1 MTDINRD
8 HTLNRDIVDEMNE
21 SYLNYSMSVIV
32 SRALPDVR
40 DGLKPVHRRILYGMS
55 ELGSSWNR
63 PYKKCARIVGEVMGK
78 YHPHGDSSIYDAL
91 VRMAQDFS
99 MRYELVDG
107 QGNFGS
113 IDGDNAAAMRYT
125 ESRMTKLS
133 AELLKD
139 LEKDT
144 VEWGPNFDETL
155 KEPTVLPTTVPT
167 LLVNGSE
174 GIAVGM
180 ATKIPPHNLSE
191 IIDGLVAL
199 INNKN
204 ITTEELMEHIKGPDF
219 PTAGMILGIDGL
231 KLAYETGRGKIKMR
245 ARAHIET
252 AKNGKDSIVITEV
265 PYQTNK
271 ANVVEKIADL
281 VRDKKIVGITDLR
294 DESDK
299 DGIRV
304 VIETKRDAVPEVI
317 LNQLYQQTQ
326 LQDTF
331 GIILLALVDGVP
343 KIMPIK
349 KVLEHFVDFRHEVVV
364 RRTEFDLKAAE
375 ARAHI
380 LEGLK
385 IALDNIDEIISII
398 KGSKDP
404 AQAKEGLMNAF
415 NLSEIQSQAI
425 LDMRLQ
431 KLTGL
436 EVEKVVAEYKEVIK
450 LISFLKGILDSKSQ
464 RMDIIKEEMLLV
476 KDEFGDERRTEIVPV
491 DSNFSMED
499 MIAEEEVVLTIT
511 HSGYIKRTALNTY
524 RTQRRGGRGVQGAT
538 SNDEDFVEHLFIANT
553 HNYMLFFTNL
563 GKCYWLKVY
572 DIPQGGRATKGRAI
586 VNLIGCEPGEK
597 VEAFVSVKE
606 FDDNHY
612 IVMATRKGLVK
623 KTVLSAYSKPRK
635 GGIYA
640 IEIRDGDTLIEA
652 RITNGENDILLGTRG
667 GKSIRFSEK
676 NIRPTGRKTMG
687 VKGITLSSKEDY
699 VIAMLVVKREGTILV
714 ATEKGLGKRTDVIQY
729 RTQTRG
735 GKGVMTMRVTEKTG
749 KMVSIMEVVDADDL
763 IVITDKGVLM
773 RQPVSQIRTIGRVTQ
788 GVKLVKL
795 DDGTKISSISRVI
808 NDDNTPPKDIEQSD
822 TTEAIK
828 EEENPSQP
836 EEPEEP
842 QEQV

>member
-1 MTDINRD
+1 MNDSNRD
-8 HTLNRDIVDEMNE
+8 NTLPRDIVEEMKE

-55 ELGSSWNR
+55 ELSSNWNR
-63 PYKKCARIVGEVMGK
+63 PYKKSARIVGDVLGK
-78 YHPHGDSSIYDAL
+78 YHPHGDGSIYDAL
-91 VRMAQDFS
+91 VRMAQTFS

-125 ESRMTKLS
+125 ESRMTRLS
-133 AELLKD
+133 GEMLKD

-144 VEWGPNFDETL
+144 VDWEENFDETL
-155 KEPTVLPTTVPT
+155 KEPTVLPSIVPT
-167 LLVNGSE
+167 LLINGSE

-180 ATKIPPHNLSE
+180 ATKIPPHNLTEISNGLIS
-191 IIDGLVAL
+191 IIDNEA
-199 INNKN
+199 ISTN
-204 ITTEELMEHIKGPDF
+204 ELMEHIKGPDF
-219 PTAGMILGIDGL
+219 PTAGIILGLDGL
-231 KLAYETGRGKIKMR
+231 KEAYNTGRGKIKMR

-252 AKNGKDSIVITEV
+252 AKSGKESIVITEV

-271 ANVVEKIADL
+271 SNLVEKIADL
-281 VRDKKIVGITDLR
+281 VRDKKIIGITDLR

-304 VIETKRDAVPEVI
+304 VVETKRDAVPEVI
-317 LNQLYQQTQ
+317 LNQLYKQTQ

-331 GIILLALVDGVP
+331 GIILLALVNGVP

-349 KVLEHFVDFRHEVVV
+349 TVLNHFIDFRHDVVV
-364 RRTEFDLKAAE
+364 RRTKFELRQAE

-398 KGSKDP
+398 RGSKDP
-404 AQAKEGLMNAF
+404 ASAKEGLMNGF
-415 NLSEIQSQAI
+415 NLSEIQAQAI

-436 EVEKVVAEYKEVIK
+436 EVDKVVEEYKELIK
-450 LISFLKGILDSKSQ
+450 LISHLKGILENKNQ
-464 RMDIIKEEMLLV
+464 RMEIIKNEII
-476 KDEFGDERRTEIVPV
+476 DIRDRYGDERRTEIIPV
-491 DSNFSMED
+491 DTEFSMED

-511 HSGYIKRTALNTY
+511 HKGYIKRTALNTY
-524 RTQRRGGRGVQGAT
+524 RTQRRGGRGVQGAA
-538 SNDEDFVEHLFIANT
+538 SKEEDFVEHLFIANT
-553 HNYMLFFTNL
+553 HNHMLFFTDQ

-572 DIPQGGRATKGRAI
+572 DIPQGGRATRGRAI
-586 VNLIGCEPGEK
+586 VNLIGCDPGEK

-612 IVMATRKGLVK
+612 IVMATRNGIIK
-623 KTVLSAYSKPRK
+623 KTVLSAYGKPRK

-640 IEIRDGDTLIEA
+640 IEIRDKDKLIEA
-652 RITNGENDILLGTRG
+652 RITNGEHDILLGTRE
-667 GKSIRFSEK
+667 GKSIRFSES
-676 NIRPTGRKTMG
+676 NIRPSGRKTMG

-699 VIAMLVVKREGTILV
+699 LVGMLVVKREGTVLV
-714 ATEKGLGKRTDVIQY
+714 ATEKGYGKRTDVLQY

-735 GKGVMTMRVTEKTG
+735 GKGVMTMRCTDKTG
-749 KMVSIMEVVDADDL
+749 KMVKIMEVVDSDDL
-763 IVITDKGVLM
+763 IVITDSGVLM
-773 RQPVSQIRTIGRVTQ
+773 RQPVADIRTIGRVTQ
-788 GVKLVKL
+788 GVRLVKL
-795 DDGTKISSISRVI
+795 DDGTTISSITRVI
-808 NDDNTPPKDIEQSD
+808 S
-822 TTEAIK
+822 
-828 EEENPSQP
+828 EEEPATELKKIE
-836 EEPEEP
+836 EEPEKTEEN
-842 QEQV
+842 Q

>member
-1 MTDINRD
+1 MNDSNRD
-8 HTLNRDIVDEMNE
+8 NTLPRDIVEEMKE

-55 ELGSSWNR
+55 ELSSNWNR
-63 PYKKCARIVGEVMGK
+63 PYKKSARIVGDVLGK
-78 YHPHGDSSIYDAL
+78 YHPHGDGSIYDAL
-91 VRMAQDFS
+91 VRMAQTFS

-125 ESRMTKLS
+125 ESRMTRLS
-133 AELLKD
+133 GEMLKD

-144 VEWGPNFDETL
+144 VDWEENFDETL
-155 KEPTVLPTTVPT
+155 KEPSVLPSIVPT
-167 LLVNGSE
+167 LLINGSE

-180 ATKIPPHNLSE
+180 ATKIPPHNLTEISNGLIS
-191 IIDGLVAL
+191 IIDNEA
-199 INNKN
+199 ISTN
-204 ITTEELMEHIKGPDF
+204 ELMEHIKGPDF
-219 PTAGMILGIDGL
+219 PTAGIILGLDGL
-231 KLAYETGRGKIKMR
+231 KEAYNTGRGKIKMR

-252 AKNGKDSIVITEV
+252 AKSGKESIVITEV

-271 ANVVEKIADL
+271 SNLVEKIADL
-281 VRDKKIVGITDLR
+281 VRDKKIIGITDLR

-304 VIETKRDAVPEVI
+304 VVETKRDAVPEVI
-317 LNQLYQQTQ
+317 LNQLYKQTQ

-331 GIILLALVDGVP
+331 GIILLALVNGVP

-349 KVLEHFVDFRHEVVV
+349 TVLNHFIDFRHDVVV
-364 RRTEFDLKAAE
+364 RRTKFELRQAE

-398 KGSKDP
+398 RGSKDP
-404 AQAKEGLMNAF
+404 ASAKEGLMNGF
-415 NLSEIQSQAI
+415 NLSEIQAQAI

-436 EVEKVVAEYKEVIK
+436 EVDKVVEEYKELIK
-450 LISFLKGILDSKSQ
+450 LISHFKGILENKNQ
-464 RMDIIKEEMLLV
+464 RMEIIKNEII
-476 KDEFGDERRTEIVPV
+476 DIRDRYGDERRTEIIPV
-491 DSNFSMED
+491 DTEFSMED

-511 HSGYIKRTALNTY
+511 HKGYIKRTALNTY
-524 RTQRRGGRGVQGAT
+524 RTQRRGGRGVQGAA
-538 SNDEDFVEHLFIANT
+538 SKEEDFVEHLFIANT
-553 HNYMLFFTNL
+553 HNHMLFFTDQ

-572 DIPQGGRATKGRAI
+572 DIPQGGRATRGRAI
-586 VNLIGCEPGEK
+586 VNLIGCDPGEK

-612 IVMATRKGLVK
+612 IVMATRNGIIK
-623 KTVLSAYSKPRK
+623 KTVLSAYGKPRK

-640 IEIRDGDTLIEA
+640 IEIRDKDKLIEA
-652 RITNGENDILLGTRG
+652 RITNGEHDILLGTRE
-667 GKSIRFSEK
+667 GKSIRFSES
-676 NIRPTGRKTMG
+676 NIRPSGRKTMG

-699 VIAMLVVKREGTILV
+699 LVGMLVVKREGTVLV
-714 ATEKGLGKRTDVIQY
+714 ATEKGYGKRTDVLQY

-735 GKGVMTMRVTEKTG
+735 GKGVMTMRCTDKTG
-749 KMVSIMEVVDADDL
+749 KMVKIMEVVDSDDL
-763 IVITDKGVLM
+763 IVITDSGVLM
-773 RQPVSQIRTIGRVTQ
+773 RQPVADIRTIGRVTQ
-788 GVKLVKL
+788 GVRLVKL
-795 DDGTKISSISRVI
+795 DDGTTISSITRVI
-808 NDDNTPPKDIEQSD
+808 S
-822 TTEAIK
+822 
-828 EEENPSQP
+828 EEEPATELKKIE
-836 EEPEEP
+836 EEPEKTEEN
-842 QEQV
+842 Q

>member
-1 MTDINRD
+1 MNDINRD

-144 VEWGPNFDETL
+144 VDWSPNFDETL

-191 IIDGLVAL
+191 IVDGLIAL
-199 INNKN
+199 IDDKT
-204 ITTEELMEHIKGPDF
+204 ITTEGLMEHIKGPDF
-219 PTAGMILGIDGL
+219 PTAGMILGVDGL
-231 KLAYETGRGKIKMR
+231 RAAYETGRGKIKMR

-252 AKNGKDSIVITEV
+252 AKNGKDSIIITEV

-343 KIMPIK
+343 KIMPLK
-349 KVLEHFVDFRHEVVV
+349 TVLEQFIEFRHEVVV

-385 IALDNIDEIISII
+385 IALDNIDEVISII

-404 AQAKEGLMNAF
+404 SQAKEGLMNAF

-436 EVEKVVAEYKEVIK
+436 EVDKIVDEYKEVIK
-450 LISFLKGILDSKSQ
+450 LIAFLKGILESKSQ
-464 RMDIIKEEMLLV
+464 RMDIIKEEMIAV
-476 KDEFGDERRTEIVPV
+476 KTEFGDERRTEIIPV
-491 DSNFSMED
+491 DANFSMED

-606 FDDNHY
+606 FDDNHF
-612 IVMATRKGLVK
+612 IVMATRNGLVK

-652 RITNGENDILLGTRG
+652 RITNGENDILLGTRE

-729 RTQTRG
+729 RTQSRG

-808 NDDNTPPKDIEQSD
+808 ND
-822 TTEAIK
+822 
-828 EEENPSQP
+828 ENP
-836 EEPEEP
+836 EAEPAEEP
-842 QEQV
+842 QTPEQPTDQT

>member
-1 MTDINRD
+1 MVDFNRD
-8 HTLNRDIVDEMNE
+8 NTLPRDIVDEMKE

-55 ELGSSWNR
+55 ELGSNWNR
-63 PYKKCARIVGEVMGK
+63 PYKKSARIVGDVLGK
-78 YHPHGDSSIYDAL
+78 YHPHGDGSIYDAL
-91 VRMAQDFS
+91 VRMAQEFS

-133 AELLKD
+133 SEMLKD
-139 LEKDT
+139 LDKNT
-144 VEWGPNFDETL
+144 VEWEPNFDETL
-155 KEPTVLPTTVPT
+155 KEPSVLPSSIPT
-167 LLVNGSE
+167 LLINGSE

-180 ATKIPPHNLSE
+180 ATKIPPHNITEVLNG
-191 IIDGLVAL
+191 IISL
-199 INNKN
+199 IDNNE
-204 ITTEELMEHIKGPDF
+204 ITTEELMKYIKGPDF
-219 PTAGMILGIDGL
+219 PTAGLILGMDGL
-231 KLAYETGRGKIKMR
+231 KSAYETGRGKIKMR
-245 ARAHIET
+245 AKAHIES

-281 VRDKKIVGITDLR
+281 VRDKKVVGITDLR

-317 LNQLYQQTQ
+317 LNQLYKHTQ

-343 KIMPIK
+343 KIMPLK
-349 KVLEHFVDFRHEVVV
+349 TVLNHFIDFRHEIVV
-364 RRTEFDLKAAE
+364 RRTTYELEQAE

-385 IALDNIDEIISII
+385 IALDNIDEVIAIIR
-398 KGSKDP
+398 GSKDP
-404 AQAKEGLMNAF
+404 LQAKEGLMNGF
-415 NLSEIQSQAI
+415 NLSELQAQAI

-431 KLTGL
+431 RLTGL
-436 EVEKVVAEYKEVIK
+436 EVEKVVEEYKELIK
-450 LISFLKGILDSKSQ
+450 LISHLKGILESKSQ
-464 RMDIIKEEMLLV
+464 RMDIIKSEMIEI
-476 KDEFGDERRTEIVPV
+476 KNQYGDERRTEIVPV
-491 DSNFSMED
+491 DSDFSMED

-511 HSGYIKRTALNTY
+511 HQGYIKRTALNTY
-524 RTQRRGGRGVQGAT
+524 RTQRRGGRGVQGAM
-538 SNDEDFVEHLFIANT
+538 SKDEDFVEHLFIANT
-553 HNYMLFFTNL
+553 HNYMLFFTDQ

-572 DIPQGGRATKGRAI
+572 DIPQGGRATRGRAI

-612 IVMATRKGLVK
+612 IVMCTRNGIVK
-623 KTVLSAYSKPRK
+623 KTVLSAYGNPRK

-640 IEIRDGDTLIEA
+640 IDIRDGDKLIEA
-652 RITNGENDILLGTRG
+652 RISNGEHDILLGTYE
-667 GKSIRFSEK
+667 GKSIRFSEN
-676 NIRPTGRKTMG
+676 NIRPSGRKTMG
-687 VKGITLSSKEDY
+687 VKGISLGSKEDH
-699 VIAMLVVKREGTILV
+699 VVGMLIVRREGTILV
-714 ATEKGLGKRTDVIQY
+714 ATEKGMGKRTDVIQY
-729 RTQTRG
+729 RTQSRG
-735 GKGVMTMRVTEKTG
+735 GKGVMTMRCTEKTG
-749 KMVSIMEVVDADDL
+749 KMVNIMEVVDSDDL
-763 IVITDKGVLM
+763 IIITDSGVLM
-773 RQPVSQIRTIGRVTQ
+773 RQPVSDIRSIGRVTQ

-795 DDGTKISSISRVI
+795 DQGASISSITRVI
-808 NDDNTPPKDIEQSD
+808 SEDAEAKDP
-822 TTEAIK
+822 TTN
-828 EEENPSQP
+828 ENPSLNKEAENETL
-836 EEPEEP
+836 EE
-842 QEQV
+842 

>member
-1 MTDINRD
+1 MVDFNRD
-8 HTLNRDIVDEMNE
+8 NTLPRDIVDEMRE

-63 PYKKCARIVGEVMGK
+63 PYKKSARIVGDVLGK
-78 YHPHGDSSIYDAL
+78 YHPHGDSSVYDAL
-91 VRMAQDFS
+91 VRMAQNFS

-133 AELLKD
+133 SEMLKD

-144 VEWGPNFDETL
+144 VNWEPNFDETL
-155 KEPTVLPTTVPT
+155 KEPSVLPSAIPA

-191 IIDGLVAL
+191 VINGLVAM
-199 INNKN
+199 IDNEA
-204 ITTEELMEHIKGPDF
+204 ITTEELMFHIKGPDF
-219 PTAGMILGIDGL
+219 PTAGLILGMDGL
-231 KLAYETGRGKIKMR
+231 KEAYETGRGKIKMR

-252 AKNGKDSIVITEV
+252 NKNGKDSIVITEV
-265 PYQTNK
+265 AYQTNK
-271 ANVVEKIADL
+271 ANLVEKIADL
-281 VRDKKIVGITDLR
+281 VRDKKVVGITDLR

-317 LNQLYQQTQ
+317 LNQLYQHTQ

-343 KIMPIK
+343 KIMPLK
-349 KVLEHFVDFRHEVVV
+349 TVLNHFVEFRHEVVV
-364 RRTEFDLKAAE
+364 RRTKFELKEAE

-385 IALDNIDEIISII
+385 IALDNIDAVIKIIR
-398 KGSKDP
+398 GSKDP
-404 AQAKEGLMNAF
+404 AQAKEGLMNSF
-415 NLSEIQSQAI
+415 NLSEVQSQAI

-436 EVEKVVAEYKEVIK
+436 EVDKVVDEYKEMIK
-450 LISFLKGILDSKSQ
+450 LISHLKGILESKQQ
-464 RMDIIKEEMLLV
+464 RMDIIKSELLEI
-476 KDEFGDERRTEIVPV
+476 KNQYGDERRTEIVPV
-491 DSNFSMED
+491 DTQFSMED

-511 HSGYIKRTALNTY
+511 HQGYIKRTALNTY
-524 RTQRRGGRGVQGAT
+524 RTQRRGGRGVQGAM
-538 SNDEDFVEHLFIANT
+538 SKDEDFIEHLFIANT
-553 HNYMLFFTNL
+553 HNYMLFFTDM

-572 DIPQGGRATKGRAI
+572 DIPQGGRAARGRAI
-586 VNLIGCEPGEK
+586 VNLIGCEPGER
-597 VEAFVSVKE
+597 VEAFVSVKA
-606 FDDNHY
+606 FDDDHY
-612 IVMATRKGLVK
+612 IVMSTRNGIIK
-623 KTVLSAYSKPRK
+623 KTVLSAYGNPRK

-640 IEIRDGDTLIEA
+640 IEIREGDKLIEA
-652 RITNGENDILLGTRG
+652 RITNGEHDILLGTHE
-667 GKSIRFSEK
+667 GKSIRFSE
-676 NIRPTGRKTMG
+676 NDIRPSGRKTMG
-687 VKGITLSSKEDY
+687 VKGITLSSKEDC
-699 VIAMLVVKREGTILV
+699 VVGMLVVRREGTVLV
-714 ATEKGLGKRTDVIQY
+714 ATEKGYGKRTEVLQY

-735 GKGVMTMRVTEKTG
+735 GKGVLTMRCTDKTG
-749 KMVSIMEVVDADDL
+749 KMVNIMEVVDSDDL
-763 IVITDKGVLM
+763 IVITDSGVLM
-773 RQPVSQIRTIGRVTQ
+773 RQPVGAIRTIGRVTQ
-788 GVKLVKL
+788 GVRLVKL
-795 DDGTKISSISRVI
+795 DEGSNISSITRVLSE
-808 NDDNTPPKDIEQSD
+808 DAATKQ
-822 TTEAIK
+822 K
-828 EEENPSQP
+828 EEENNQLSIDPT
-836 EEPEEP
+836 EPP
-842 QEQV
+842 QGE